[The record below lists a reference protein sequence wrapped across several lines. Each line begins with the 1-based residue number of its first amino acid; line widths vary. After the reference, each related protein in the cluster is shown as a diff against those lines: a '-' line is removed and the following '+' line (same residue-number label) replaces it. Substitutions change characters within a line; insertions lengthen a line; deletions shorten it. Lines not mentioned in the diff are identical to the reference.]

1 MGWKAD
7 RLVGSTVDVGAAWLR
22 LHSSESQFEWDD
34 VVELALDACE
44 VASENTDEVE
54 EEAEEER
61 GAAYGWVSGKK
72 PCLGRGMSRLM
83 LK

>member
-7 RLVGSTVDVGAAWLR
+7 KLAGSTIVGGATWLR

-34 VVELALDACE
+34 VELALDACDA
-44 VASENTDEVE
+44 ASENTEEVE

-61 GAAYGWVSGKK
+61 GAA
-72 PCLGRGMSRLM
+72 
-83 LK
+83 